1 MKSITFSNGDQL
13 PIIGL
18 GTWKSKPGEVYQAV
32 LWAIEAGY
40 RHIDCAAI
48 YDNEKEVGNALDKAF
63 KDGLVKR
70 EDLFITSKLWNSN
83 HRLDDVIPALKK
95 TLNDLKLDY
104 LNLYLI
110 HWPVSFKKGI
120 GFAQTR
126 EEFFTYGDVPL
137 AQTWEGME
145 EAKKMGLTKHI
156 GVSNFNI
163 AKLEEIIKS
172 GQVAPEM
179 LQIELHPFLPQNKL
193 VNFCKSKGIL
203 LTAYSPLG
211 SGDRAASSKK
221 TNEPSL
227 LENETVKEL
236 AAKHGVSSAQIL
248 ISYSVH
254 RDIAVIPKSVN
265 QERIDQNLAAIEVN
279 LDESDM
285 DKLANIGT
293 AYRFIDGSFF
303 TGAQS
308 PYKLTDLWEKENN

>member
-1 MKSITFSNGDQL
+1 MKSITFSNGDQM

-70 EDLFITSKLWNSN
+70 EDLFITSKLWNSS
-83 HRLDDVIPALKK
+83 HRLDDVVPALKK
-95 TLNDLKLDY
+95 TLKDLQLEYIDS
-104 LNLYLI
+104 YLI

-120 GFAQTR
+120 SFAETR

-145 EAKKMGLTKHI
+145 EAKNMGLAKHI

-163 AKLEEIIKS
+163 TKLEEIIKS
-172 GQVAPEM
+172 GRLAPEM
-179 LQIELHPFLPQNKL
+179 VQVELHPFLPQNKL
-193 VNFCKSKGIL
+193 INFCKANGIL

-221 TNEPSL
+221 SNEPSL

-236 AAKHGVSSAQIL
+236 ASKHSVTSAQIL

-254 RDIAVIPKSVN
+254 RGIAVIPKSVN
-265 QERIDQNLAAIEVN
+265 QGRIIQNLASIEVN
-279 LDESDM
+279 LDEGDM
-285 DKLANIGT
+285 EKLANIGT
-293 AYRFIDGSFF
+293 DYRFIDGSFF
-303 TGAQS
+303 TGSQS
-308 PYKLTDLWEKENN
+308 PYKLTDLWEKE

>member
-1 MKSITFSNGDQL
+1 MKSITFSNGDQM

-83 HRLDDVIPALKK
+83 HRLDDVVPALKK
-95 TLNDLKLDY
+95 TLKDLQLEYLD
-104 LNLYLI
+104 LYLI
-110 HWPVSFKKGI
+110 HWPLSFKKGI
-120 GFAQTR
+120 AFAQTR
-126 EEFFTYGDVPL
+126 EEFYTYGDVPL
-137 AQTWEGME
+137 VQTWEGME
-145 EAKKMGLTKHI
+145 EAKNRGLTKHI

-163 AKLEEIIKS
+163 AKLEEIINS
-172 GQVAPEM
+172 GTMSPEM
-179 LQIELHPFLPQNKL
+179 LQVELHPFLPQNKL
-193 VNFCKSKGIL
+193 VNFCKEKGIL

-211 SGDRAASSKK
+211 SGDRPSTSKK
-221 TNEPSL
+221 ANEPSL
-227 LENETVKEL
+227 LENDTVKEL
-236 AAKHGVSSAQIL
+236 ASKHGVTAAQIL
-248 ISYSVH
+248 LSYSVH

-265 QERIDQNLAAIEVN
+265 QERIIQNLASIRVN
-279 LDESDM
+279 LNKSEM
-285 DKLANIGT
+285 EKLANIGT
-293 AYRFIDGSFF
+293 AYRFIDGTFF

-308 PYKLTDLWEKENN
+308 PYKLTDLWEKE

>member
-1 MKSITFSNGDQL
+1 MKSITFSNGDQM

-83 HRLDDVIPALKK
+83 HRLDDVVPALKK
-95 TLNDLKLDY
+95 TLKDLQLDY
-104 LNLYLI
+104 LDLYLI
-110 HWPVSFKKGI
+110 HWPVSFKKGVS
-120 GFAQTR
+120 FAQTR
-126 EEFFTYGDVPL
+126 EEFYTYGDVPL

-145 EAKKMGLTKHI
+145 EAKNLGLTIHI

-163 AKLEEIIKS
+163 SKLQEIINS
-172 GQVAPEM
+172 GTIAPEM
-179 LQIELHPFLPQNKL
+179 LQVELHPFLPQNKL
-193 VNFCKSKGIL
+193 VNFCKEKGIL

-221 TNEPSL
+221 ANEPSL
-227 LENETVKEL
+227 LENKTVKEL
-236 AAKHGVSSAQIL
+236 ASKHGVTAAQVL
-248 ISYSVH
+248 VSYSVH

-265 QERIDQNLAAIEVN
+265 QERIGQNLASIEAN
-279 LDESDM
+279 LDKGDM
-285 DKLANIGT
+285 EKLANIGT

-308 PYKLTDLWEKENN
+308 PYKLTDLWEKE

>member
-1 MKSITFSNGDQL
+1 M

-48 YDNEKEVGNALDKAF
+48 YENEKEVGNALTNAF
-63 KDGLVKR
+63 NEGLVKR

-83 HRLDDVIPALKK
+83 HRLDDVVPALKK
-95 TLNDLKLDY
+95 TLKDLQLEYLD
-104 LNLYLI
+104 LYLI

-126 EEFFTYGDVPL
+126 EEFYTYSDVPL

-145 EAKKMGLTKHI
+145 EAKNLGLTKHI

-163 AKLEEIIKS
+163 AKLEEVIQS
-172 GQVAPEM
+172 ASLAPEM

-193 VNFCKSKGIL
+193 VKFCKENNIL

-211 SGDRAASSKK
+211 SGDRSATSKK
-221 TNEPSL
+221 PNEPGL
-227 LENETVKEL
+227 LENEIVKGL
-236 AAKHGVSSAQIL
+236 AFKHGVTPAQIL

-254 RDIAVIPKSVN
+254 RNIAVIPKSVN
-265 QERIDQNLAAIEVN
+265 QERIIQNLAAFDMY
-279 LDESDM
+279 LDKEDM
-285 DKLANIGT
+285 EKLANIGI
-293 AYRFIDGSFF
+293 AYRFIDGTFF

-308 PYKLTDLWEKENN
+308 PYKLTDLWETENSQ